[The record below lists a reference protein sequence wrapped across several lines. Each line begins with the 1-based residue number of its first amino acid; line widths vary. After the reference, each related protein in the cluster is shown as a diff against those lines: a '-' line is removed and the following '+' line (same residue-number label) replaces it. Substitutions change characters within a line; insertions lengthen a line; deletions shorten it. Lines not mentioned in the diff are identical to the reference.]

1 MPVVDNLS
9 TMITLLIALSVATE
23 RFVEIVK
30 GLVPWLDVVKEDVRE
45 EGRRRAALQALAAVG
60 GIVVSALSF
69 PISREILPEG
79 LGTTTTAIALGLL
92 ASGGSGFWNSILGYV
107 MSMKALKSADALRA
121 KVEADQTKLGVTPGL
136 PVAHPVAGRL
146 AP

>member
-1 MPVVDNLS
+1 MPVMDSLS
-9 TMITLLIALSVATE
+9 TMVTLLIALSVATE

-45 EGRRRAALQALAAVG
+45 EGRRRAALQALAAAG

-69 PISREILPEG
+69 PIAREILPEG

-92 ASGGSGFWNSILGYV
+92 ASGGAGVWEFIFRYV
-107 MSMKALKSADALRA
+107 TGIK
-121 KVEADQTKLGVTPGL
+121 KVESA
-136 PVAHPVAGRL
+136 
-146 AP
+146 

>member
-1 MPVVDNLS
+1 MPVMDNLS
-9 TMITLLIALSVATE
+9 IMITLLIALSVATE

-30 GLVPWLDVVKEDVRE
+30 GLVPWLDLVKENARE
-45 EGRRRAALQALAAVG
+45 EGRRRAALQALAAAG

-107 MSMKALKSADALRA
+107 MSIKALKSADALRA